1 MTATTFQDAAGH
13 AEKLSGQFLHLTA
26 AEKHQNVVSDVH
38 IVSVKKCRTFI
49 ASVYVNKQVK
59 KMMINHDKPWFTA

>member
-1 MTATTFQDAAGH
+1 MTATTFQDAAGP

-26 AEKHQNVVSDVH
+26 ENISVVSDVH
-38 IVSVKKCRTFI
+38 IAVKKNAGRL

-59 KMMINHDKPWFTA
+59 KWW

>member
-1 MTATTFQDAAGH
+1 MTATTFQDAAGP

-26 AEKHQNVVSDVH
+26 ENISVVSDVH
-38 IVSVKKCRTFI
+38 IAVKKNAGRL

-59 KMMINHDKPWFTA
+59 K